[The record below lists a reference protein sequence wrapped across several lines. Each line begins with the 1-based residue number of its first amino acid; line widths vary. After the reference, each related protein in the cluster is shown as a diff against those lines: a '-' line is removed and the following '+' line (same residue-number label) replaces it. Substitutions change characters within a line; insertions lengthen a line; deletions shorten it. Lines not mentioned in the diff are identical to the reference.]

1 MFSIAYLL
9 RDSGVMIATI
19 FCFVLFS
26 SFVGYLTFRY
36 TFEGFTVFKTPSSSF
51 YNMYILLTTANFPDV
66 MLPAYNA
73 NRLSCLFFIFYLI
86 FGLYFIQN
94 LLLATIFNNYKQ
106 RIESKIVDKKESRAE
121 LIESYFDSFDIE
133 KKGYLDLKEA
143 K

>member
-1 MFSIAYLL
+1 M
-9 RDSGVMIATI
+9 
-19 FCFVLFS
+19 
-26 SFVGYLTFRY
+26 
-36 TFEGFTVFKTPSSSF
+36 
-51 YNMYILLTTANFPDV
+51 TANFPDV

-121 LIESYFDSFDIE
+121 LIESYFDSFDFE